1 MSLKEKILSDMK
13 EAMKTGKKK
22 TKDTLRMLL
31 SEIQYA
37 QTASDKSKNLSDN
50 DLVQITS
57 RYKKKLEKSLENY
70 PEGKEREAIS
80 LEISIVSRYLP
91 KEASEEELKK
101 VVEKIL
107 SESDNKNFG
116 IIMKEAIKVLGPSAN
131 AKKISLIIKEKLK

>member
-1 MSLKEKILSDMK
+1 MSLKDKILSDMK
-13 EAMKTGKKK
+13 EAMKTGDKK

-37 QTASDKSKNLSDN
+37 QTATDKTLSLNDSDLIQ
-50 DLVQITS
+50 VAS

-91 KEASEEELKK
+91 EEASQ
-101 VVEKIL
+101 EKI
-107 SESDNKNFG
+107 EETVENVITKTENKNFG
-116 IIMKEAIKVLGPSAN
+116 SIMKECIKILGPSAN
-131 AKKISLIIKEKLK
+131 AKKISAVIKERLK